1 MEDPAVV
8 VVVGVVVALAVVGFV
23 VVMVFAG
30 LFGMA
35 AFVGIVEV
43 AAVEAPVVVAVWQV
57 AFGVVFVLEVVAAVF
72 EPVVEE
78 VFVVLVPP
86 LWDY

>member
-1 MEDPAVV
+1 MEDPA
-8 VVVGVVVALAVVGFV
+8 VVVALAVVGFV

-30 LFGMA
+30 IFGMA

-43 AAVEAPVVVAVWQV
+43 AAVEALVVVAAVWQV
-57 AFGVVFVLEVVAAVF
+57 AFGVVSVVEVVAAVF

-78 VFVVLVPP
+78 AFVVLVPP

>member
-1 MEDPAVV
+1 M
-8 VVVGVVVALAVVGFV
+8 
-23 VVMVFAG
+23 
-30 LFGMA
+30 
-35 AFVGIVEV
+35 
-43 AAVEAPVVVAVWQV
+43 
-57 AFGVVFVLEVVAAVF
+57 AFGVVFVVEVVVAVF

>member
-1 MEDPAVV
+1 MEDPA
-8 VVVGVVVALAVVGFV
+8 VVVALAVVGFV

-30 LFGMA
+30 IFGMA

-43 AAVEAPVVVAVWQV
+43 AAVEALVVVAVWQV
-57 AFGVVFVLEVVAAVF
+57 AFGVVSVVEVVAAVF

-86 LWDY
+86 L

>member
-1 MEDPAVV
+1 MEDPAV

-57 AFGVVFVLEVVAAVF
+57 AFGVVSVVEVVAAVF

>member
-1 MEDPAVV
+1 M
-8 VVVGVVVALAVVGFV
+8 
-23 VVMVFAG
+23 
-30 LFGMA
+30 
-35 AFVGIVEV
+35 
-43 AAVEAPVVVAVWQV
+43 
-57 AFGVVFVLEVVAAVF
+57 AFGVVFVVEVVAVF

>member
-1 MEDPAVV
+1 VEDPAV

-43 AAVEAPVVVAVWQV
+43 AAVEALVVVAAVWQV
-57 AFGVVFVLEVVAAVF
+57 AFGVASVVEVVAAVF

-86 LWDY
+86 L